1 MENYSES
8 VPSEK
13 YASFNNEI
21 LECGPCTS
29 ILVLK
34 VTMCVHAITE
44 GTTLGLNW

>member
-13 YASFNNEI
+13 YAGFNNEI

-34 VTMCVHAITE
+34 ATMCVHAITE
-44 GTTLGLNW
+44 GTTLGLN